1 MTQTRDVAQSPE
13 NEKLVHEIYRKHQE
27 NNQKAHNEA
36 RASIAAEFNLSE
48 EEAEGH
54 PEMEPRFDQ
63 LRANMSLN
71 SGVTSVDP
79 NTGEPGVRVARTP
92 APVPAAAPAT
102 VPTPAPAA
110 APNTFPT
117 YTSPVDLATLENLI
131 RSNGFTVLQS
141 ASDYSQGIIT
151 LVITR

>member
-1 MTQTRDVAQSPE
+1 MTQTREVTQSPE

-27 NNQKAHNEA
+27 NNQKAHDEA

-54 PEMEPRFDQ
+54 PEMEPRFEQ
-63 LRANMSLN
+63 LRANMTLN

-79 NTGEPGVRVARTP
+79 NTGEPGVRVAPVARPAPAP
-92 APVPAAAPAT
+92 APVPAAT
-102 VPTPAPAA
+102 PAA
-110 APNTFPT
+110 ASPPI
-117 YTSPVDLATLENLI
+117 YTSAADIVTLENLI